1 MTSKKNTAI
10 APDIFERAEQ
20 VAQAQ
25 GVSVDELATDAMKR
39 ELARLWLQR
48 VGREAQ
54 ARRGTMTD
62 EEVEAEVDQAIQA
75 DRAEQHGR

>member
-1 MTSKKNTAI
+1 MTPKNI
-10 APDIFERAEQ
+10 ALEPDIFERAEQ

-25 GVSVDELATDAMKR
+25 GTTVDELATEAMKR

-54 ARRGTMTD
+54 VRRGTMTD

-75 DRAEQHGR
+75 DRVEQRGR